1 VNSAILQPWIL
12 KITLSIPISECGKL
26 VKMIVSKFLALQ
38 ALGKKV
44 SALGVK
50 VLALGMKV
58 LALGTIH

>member
-1 VNSAILQPWIL
+1 
-12 KITLSIPISECGKL
+12 